1 MHGVAR
7 DALRFAGEILEREL
21 NSATDNP
28 MIFTDTQES
37 RSGGNFH
44 GQYPAFACD
53 VLAIICA
60 DLASISE
67 RRQERMVNPA
77 YSDLPAFLTEH
88 GGLESGFMMAHV
100 TAAALVSE
108 LKGLAHPACVDS
120 IPTSAG
126 KEDHVSMG
134 PIAARKLL
142 RAVDGLEQVLAIEA
156 RMALE
161 GVRLVGLAPAVGLEP
176 LMSRLADACAPWR
189 DRPMFEEISL
199 SLQALR
205 LRMRELQA

>member
-1 MHGVAR
+1 VAR
-7 DALRFAGEILEREL
+7 DALDFAGAILEREL

-28 MIFTDTQES
+28 MIFTETNES

-53 VLAIICA
+53 LLAIACA

-77 YSDLPAFLTEH
+77 YSDLPAFLTTR

-100 TAAALVSE
+100 TSAALVSE
-108 LKGLAHPACVDS
+108 LKGLAHPASVDS

-142 RAVDGLEQVLAIEA
+142 RAVDGLENVLAIEA

-161 GVRLVGLAPAVGLEP
+161 GVRLVGLAPAPGLQP
-176 LMSRLADACAPWR
+176 LMASLAAACPPWE
-189 DRPMFEEISL
+189 DRPMAPEIEACRR
-199 SLQALR
+199 ALR
-205 LRMRELQA
+205 SA

>member
-1 MHGVAR
+1 VVR
-7 DALRFAGEILEREL
+7 EALDFASAILEREL

-53 VLAIICA
+53 LLAIAVA

-77 YSDLPAFLTEH
+77 YSDLPAFLTRQ

-100 TAAALVSE
+100 TSAALVSE

-134 PIAARKLL
+134 PIAARKLW
-142 RAVDGLEQVLAIEA
+142 RAVDALEQVLALEA

-161 GVRLVGLAPAVGLEP
+161 GVRILAKAPADNLLP
-176 LMSRLADACAPWR
+176 LVDRLGAACPDWH
-189 DRPMFEEISL
+189 DRPMYEEIRKTVH
-199 SLQALR
+199 ALR
-205 LRMRELQA
+205 DYVRESSR

>member
-1 MHGVAR
+1 
-7 DALRFAGEILEREL
+7 
-21 NSATDNP
+21 
-28 MIFTDTQES
+28 
-37 RSGGNFH
+37 
-44 GQYPAFACD
+44 
-53 VLAIICA
+53 
-60 DLASISE
+60 
-67 RRQERMVNPA
+67 
-77 YSDLPAFLTEH
+77 
-88 GGLESGFMMAHV
+88 MMAHV
-100 TAAALVSE
+100 TSAALVSE
-108 LKGLAHPACVDS
+108 LKGLANPACVDS

-161 GVRLVGLAPAVGLEP
+161 GVRLVGLAPAVGLNP
-176 LMSRLADACAPWR
+176 LMSRLSEACTPWR

-205 LRMRELQA
+205 LHMREFQA

>member
-1 MHGVAR
+1 VPQVHGVAR
-7 DALRFAGEILEREL
+7 DALRFATEILEREL

-53 VLAIICA
+53 VLAIAAC
-60 DLASISE
+60 DLAGISE
-67 RRQERMVNPA
+67 RRQERLVNPA
-77 YSDLPAFLTEH
+77 YSDLPAFLCRN

-100 TAAALVSE
+100 TSAALVSE
-108 LKGLAHPACVDS
+108 MKGLAHPASVDS

-142 RAVDGLEQVLAIEA
+142 RAVDALEQVLALEA

-161 GVRLVGLAPAVGLEP
+161 GIRIVGKKPSEGLDKLVSALEAACPPWEDRVMHVEIEAAVG
-176 LMSRLADACAPWR
+176 
-189 DRPMFEEISL
+189 
-199 SLQALR
+199 ALR
-205 LRMRELQA
+205 KY